1 MRAFWVW
8 LHRWTGLLMTGFL
21 VVVGLTGSIL
31 AFHNEL
37 DRLAT
42 PWLYATPQ
50 DAPPLDFAALA
61 EKAEALVPQ
70 GRVRN
75 IGYRFP
81 EQVIVGMTPRK
92 DAATGKPYELG
103 FRQLFLDPWT
113 GDELGRRTPGDLSQG
128 RINLMTFIYLLHDA
142 LMLGPTG
149 ITILGVVALVWTLD
163 CFVGFYLTLP
173 IARSAFWRRWKP
185 AWLIKSRASAYRVN
199 FDLHRASGL
208 WLWPV
213 LLVFAW
219 SSVMFDWRPLYDG
232 VMHAFFQYEAP
243 REALEALRARPT
255 PHHRLDWRAA
265 QATGEALMAKEAADR
280 GFTVTQ
286 ARAMTYLIDKGV
298 YILSFRSS
306 LDVDA
311 IHAGNCS
318 VYFDGDSGALL
329 RVMLPTGQYAGNT
342 ITSWLYA
349 LHMGGVFGLPYR
361 IFVCALG
368 LIVAMLSAT
377 GVYIW
382 SKKRRARRLGARHS
396 RFADERE
403 PRTDRQHSLP

>member
-8 LHRWTGLLMTGFL
+8 LHRWTGLAMTAFL

-42 PWLYATPQ
+42 PWLYATPR
-50 DAPPLDFAALA
+50 DAPQLDFAALA

-75 IGYRFP
+75 IGYRFR
-81 EQVIVGMTPRK
+81 EQVIVGMTPRQ
-92 DAATGKPYELG
+92 DPATGKPYELG

-113 GDELGRRTPGDLSQG
+113 GEELGRRTPGDLSQG

-173 IARSAFWRRWKP
+173 IARGSFWRRWKP
-185 AWLIKSRASAYRVN
+185 AWLIKWRAGPYRVN
-199 FDLHRASGL
+199 FDLHRAGGL
-208 WLWPV
+208 WLWPA

-243 REALEALRARPT
+243 REALEALAARQT
-255 PHHRLDWRAA
+255 PKPRLDWRAA
-265 QATGEALMAKEAADR
+265 QTMGEALMAKEAADR
-280 GFTVTQ
+280 GFAVTQ
-286 ARAMTYLIDKGV
+286 SRALTYLMDKGV
-298 YILSFRSS
+298 YIMSFRSS

-311 IHAGNCS
+311 IHGGNCS
-318 VYFDGDSGALL
+318 VYFDADTGALL

-361 IFVCALG
+361 IFVCVLG
-368 LIVAMLSAT
+368 LIIAMLSAT

-382 SKKRRARRLGARHS
+382 LKKRRARRLHS
-396 RFADERE
+396 RRE
-403 PRTDRQHSLP
+403 AVRVFVE